1 MNGQWKQA
9 TKSVNTF
16 KNAFKEPPK
25 VVMGLG
31 IKDHQVGSGNVQ
43 LHFDFALLALLS

>member
-25 VVMGLG
+25 VVMGPG
-31 IKDHQVGSGNVQ
+31 IKDQVGSGNVQ
-43 LHFDFALLALLS
+43 LHFDFALLALPS

>member
-16 KNAFKEPPK
+16 KNAFTEPPK

-31 IKDHQVGSGNVQ
+31 TKDQIGSGNVQ
-43 LHFDFALLALLS
+43 LRFDFALLALPS